1 MGCQGNSSVNNRSNL
16 VNQANVIIK
25 SNTSSSQH
33 YSGSTSSVTASPSS
47 PPHSHSTEGGDHQS
61 ALEICEESDRYAS
74 HIFTLNHNFSS
85 FLIFR
90 HSISIK
96 TTFLTFHFELG
107 KVLAQLNQMRHHSIN
122 LHLDV
127 LPLLIC
133 K

>member
-1 MGCQGNSSVNNRSNL
+1 MGCQGSSSVNNGSNL

-85 FLIFR
+85 F
-90 HSISIK
+90 HSISIR
-96 TTFLTFHFELG
+96 TTFLIFHFKLG